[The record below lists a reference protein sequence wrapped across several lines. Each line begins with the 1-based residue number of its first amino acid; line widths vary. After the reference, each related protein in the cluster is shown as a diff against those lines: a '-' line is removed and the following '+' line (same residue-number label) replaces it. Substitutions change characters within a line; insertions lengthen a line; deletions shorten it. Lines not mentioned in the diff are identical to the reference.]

1 MKFYRLVFPKKRSS
15 KNKRVSILTKIY
27 TKQVLLRKRYVFI
40 SQVTNHVRLKNSYQR
55 EKKQRI
61 FLKRIKKV
69 LGLPFVK
76 NSKKKG
82 NNLVSLVSR
91 SNLRILN
98 KNKYKKSGNT
108 LSFLLRKDMLTY
120 KVAPNT

>member
-15 KNKRVSILTKIY
+15 KNKRISILTKIY

-40 SQVTNHVRLKNSYQR
+40 SQVTNHVRLKNSYQL

-61 FLKRIKKV
+61 FLRKIKKV

-76 NSKKKG
+76 KKRK
-82 NNLVSLVSR
+82 NLVSR
-91 SNLRILN
+91 RNLRILN
-98 KNKYKKSGNT
+98 KNKYKKSENT

-120 KVAPNT
+120 KIAPNT